1 MQLNLSQ
8 PIASV
13 QIQKPA
19 VKAAVQYVI
28 VNFDAKEWATIR
40 LLLLDADGNAIAAH
54 DVPMT
59 LAESQAWAGD
69 DKYVL
74 TLALKKLGINNVAI

>member
-28 VNFDAKEWATIR
+28 VNFDANEWATIR

-59 LAESQAWAGD
+59 LQESASWTGGD
-69 DKYVL
+69 EYVL
-74 TLALKKLGINNVAI
+74 KLALGKLGMLR

>member
-1 MQLNLSQ
+1 MKTMELNITQ
-8 PIASV
+8 TITARPV
-13 QIQKPA
+13 QKPA

-28 VNFDAKEWATIR
+28 VNFNANEWATIR
-40 LLLLDADGNAIAAH
+40 LLLLDADNNAIAAH

-59 LAESQAWAGD
+59 VAESQAWTGD

-74 TLALKKLGINNVAI
+74 TLALKKLGITL

>member
-28 VNFDAKEWATIR
+28 VNFDAKEWGTIR

-59 LAESQAWAGD
+59 LQESTNWTGGD
-69 DKYVL
+69 EYVL
-74 TLALKKLGINNVAI
+74 KLALGKLGMLR

>member
-28 VNFDAKEWATIR
+28 VNFDANEWATIR

-59 LAESQAWAGD
+59 LQESSKWTGGD
-69 DKYVL
+69 EYVL
-74 TLALKKLGINNVAI
+74 KLALGKLGMLR